1 MKPWVSALLFLIV
14 VGGGG
19 YLLGSWHFGY
29 YMDRPIAKEKA
40 LVKVVV
46 PKGADLGMA
55 TEILKQ
61 EGVLSIPL
69 YFRLYAFHQGVSKE
83 IRPGVY
89 HLDLRLTP
97 RQVLDELLNGP
108 RVPYVRLTI
117 PEGANQWK
125 IAGIVDE
132 SGLGKAEELR
142 ALMRD
147 EELLKDAGVKADPP
161 PEVLAPLEGWLFPET
176 YFVEP
181 GQSLREVLTVM
192 IRQTI
197 KELRLA
203 KKRNLEAY
211 ARTYEETKLTDLQ
224 LLTLASIVEAETALP
239 YEMKL
244 IASVFYNRLKK
255 GMPLQTDPTLT
266 YSDERKGAKPTR
278 KDRENKKNPYNT
290 YAIGGLPPG
299 PIGNPGRAAIN
310 AVMAPARSRFL
321 YFVAKRDGSGGHHFS
336 VTYEEHLKAVKKY
349 LKDK

>member
-1 MKPWVSALLFLIV
+1 MKPWVSALLFLVII
-14 VGGGG
+14 GGGG
-19 YLLGSWHFGY
+19 YLLASWHFAY
-29 YMDRPIAKEKA
+29 YMDRPIAKEKT
-40 LVKVVV
+40 LVKVVI

-69 YFRLYAFHQGVSKE
+69 YFRLYAFHLGVSKG

-89 HLDLRLTP
+89 HLDLQITP
-97 RQVLDELLNGP
+97 RQVLDELLSGP
-108 RVPYVRLTI
+108 KVPYIRLTI
-117 PEGANQWK
+117 PEGANQWMVAK
-125 IAGIVDE
+125 IVED
-132 SGLGKAEELR
+132 SGLAHAEELR

-147 EELLKDAGVKADPP
+147 EELLKDAGVKLDPS
-161 PEVLAPLEGWLFPET
+161 PEVLAALEGWLFPET

-181 GQSLREVLTVM
+181 GQTLREVLKVM

-203 KKRNLEAY
+203 KKRNLEVY
-211 ARTYEETKLTDLQ
+211 ARVFEETKLTDLQ
-224 LLTLASIVEAETALP
+224 LLTLASLVESETALP

-244 IASVFYNRLKK
+244 IASAFYNRLKK

-266 YSDERKGAKPTR
+266 YSEERKGAKPTR

-290 YAIGGLPPG
+290 YAIGALPPG

-310 AVMAPARSRFL
+310 AVMAPAKSRFL